1 MPDAPLGAAASVLDS
16 LRLYLRYVSVSLRGQ
31 MQYRASFVML
41 SVGTLLVSVLEFFG
55 IWVLF
60 ERFGRLRDWS
70 LAEVALFYGIVNTA
84 FAVAEAAAR
93 GFDTFPAM
101 VKSGEFDRV
110 LLRPRSTVLQLAG
123 REFHAVRVGRFVQGL
138 VILVWAAR
146 ALGVAWTPARLG
158 LLAAAVVGGGCL
170 FSGIFVLQATM
181 AFWTTESLEILNTV
195 TYGGVETAQYPL
207 SIYRPWFRKFFTMVI
222 PLACINYFPALAI
235 LGRSDPYGAPG
246 FLGWAAPAVGVA
258 FLVLAL
264 VVWRFGVRHYRS
276 TGS

>member
-1 MPDAPLGAAASVLDS
+1 M
-16 LRLYLRYVSVSLRGQ
+16 
-31 MQYRASFVML
+31 
-41 SVGTLLVSVLEFFG
+41 
-55 IWVLF
+55 LF

-84 FAVAEAAAR
+84 FAVSEAFAR
-93 GFDTFPAM
+93 GFDTFPGM

-123 REFHAVRVGRFVQGL
+123 REFHGIRIGRLLQGL
-138 VILVWAAR
+138 VILLWAAS
-146 ALGVAWTPARLG
+146 ALSVAWTPAKVG
-158 LLAAAVVGGGCL
+158 LLAAAVVGGACL

-195 TYGGVETAQYPL
+195 TYGGVETAQYPI

-235 LGRSDPYGAPG
+235 LGRTDPHGGPAW
-246 FLGWAAPAVGVA
+246 LGWAAPAVGIA
-258 FLVLAL
+258 FLLATL
-264 VVWRFGVRHYRS
+264 QVWRFGVRHYRS